1 MLYHLEEILS
11 FNLIYRMLG
20 IDSGITEKSGSKNS
34 ISEWRTFGMADRQN
48 RGPRKFSEWRTFGIA
63 DLRSRLPSGYAFL
76 PTVHCPNVDMTTLFC
91 K

>member
-20 IDSGITEKSGSKNS
+20 IDSGITEKSGSKTS

-48 RGPRKFSEWRTFGIA
+48 LGPRKFSEWRTFGIG
-63 DLRSRLPSGYAFL
+63 DLRSGEMQPC
-76 PTVHCPNVDMTTLFC
+76 VCVCVTLAVLA